1 MKKWFEDAWWSWG
14 CCIRSRYIDR
24 YDFFEQL
31 NYGWCQMEDQELI
44 LRISTKLG
52 PNWNPSKSLHMNFC
66 KRISKEEANELEGK

>member
-1 MKKWFEDAWWSWG
+1 M
-14 CCIRSRYIDR
+14 I
-24 YDFFEQL
+24 FFEQL